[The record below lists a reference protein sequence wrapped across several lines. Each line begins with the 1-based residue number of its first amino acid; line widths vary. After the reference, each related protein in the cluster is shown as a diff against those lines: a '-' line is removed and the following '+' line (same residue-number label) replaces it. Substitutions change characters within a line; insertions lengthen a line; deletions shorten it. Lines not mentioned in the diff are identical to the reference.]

1 MRISM
6 LDVRSLRVFVYQLNS
21 VFFRRWQGDLA
32 RKSLDQDREI
42 TGAIRSAETKLL
54 REMDDIK
61 REMQEM
67 WEGDEWVSAF
77 AQEMEFRLAQAVEEA
92 NTFLNHSIDPSSTL
106 VHYHRRRIAI
116 FHEAVELHTADTE
129 TIKYAIRQR
138 DMIVHGRG

>member
-92 NTFLNHSIDPSSTL
+92 NVPESTPQIFSSIKSCNTSVPGVST
-106 VHYHRRRIAI
+106 IQAI
-116 FHEAVELHTADTE
+116 PF
-129 TIKYAIRQR
+129 
-138 DMIVHGRG
+138 G